1 MKCRPHPALPQSF
14 VSLDFGDMTFFG
26 FPLSSIHRFSGL
38 LSFKDSLQTDHY
50 FHSIISLTKQTLPF
64 TCKHLLLMIPKSVIW
79 SRDFS
84 LSYLYLSH
92 HLSQT
97 NLILTPPLGNATLF
111 MFLNFLIFSICIC
124 IMGIISDSG
133 LLYRLND
140 MM

>member
-14 VSLDFGDMTFFG
+14 VSLAFGDMTFFG
-26 FPLSSIHRFSGL
+26 FPLSSIYRFSGL
-38 LSFKDSLQTDHY
+38 LSFKDSLRTDHC

-84 LSYLYLSH
+84 LSYHYLSH
-92 HLSQT
+92 HLAQT
-97 NLILTPPLGNATLF
+97 NLILTLPLGNVTLF
-111 MFLNFLIFSICIC
+111 LFLNFLIFSICIC